1 MRLETLFF
9 TGIVASILPVF
20 AEAQHSHGGMSGMDQ
35 PQRQER
41 KQEPAPKP
49 TPGLLPVGSTRGIE
63 VLVLS
68 YGFSPAEIRAD
79 VGETVTLLVR
89 REDPVCANGLEI
101 PDRAI
106 EAALPLGKTVPLTL
120 ELKRAER
127 IALRCKD
134 ESIAAFLVVRS
145 P

>member
-49 TPGLLPVGSTRGIE
+49 TPGLLPEGRTRSARTASRFRTGQ
-63 VLVLS
+63 S
-68 YGFSPAEIRAD
+68 K
-79 VGETVTLLVR
+79 
-89 REDPVCANGLEI
+89 
-101 PDRAI
+101 
-106 EAALPLGKTVPLTL
+106 PLFRSGRP
-120 ELKRAER
+120 
-127 IALRCKD
+127 C
-134 ESIAAFLVVRS
+134 RS
-145 P
+145 PWS